1 MSHVRQTVIDALLK
15 ASGKTLSAE
24 MISSIRAGKDLNFD
38 EVEFDSLTRFE
49 TIMHVEEVFSVEID
63 DDEVMDNPTLSGLI
77 ELIEQKRKLD

>member
-1 MSHVRQTVIDALLK
+1 MSHVRETVVNALVK

-24 MISSIRAGKDLNFD
+24 IISSIRAGEDLNFD

-63 DDEVMDNPTLSGLI
+63 DDEVMENPTLSGLV
-77 ELIEQKRKLD
+77 ELIEQKLTLD